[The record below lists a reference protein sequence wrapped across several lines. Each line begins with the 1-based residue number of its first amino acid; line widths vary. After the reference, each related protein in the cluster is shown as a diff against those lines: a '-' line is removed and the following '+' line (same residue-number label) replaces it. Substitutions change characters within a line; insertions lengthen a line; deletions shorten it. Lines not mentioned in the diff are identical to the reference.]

1 MKKQYDTV
9 LVCPPQPDCNNV
21 TTILAMEAC
30 TNLVSML
37 LSELPLLSAHNIQAT
52 CPMPLPP
59 SLAPSSSNALT
70 VEDVYQTTT
79 GTAHNYKPS
88 ETLLQQ
94 PSYKKAPGSWKVNY
108 TCDTIEKV
116 RFYSQQ
122 TR

>member
-1 MKKQYDTV
+1 
-9 LVCPPQPDCNNV
+9 
-21 TTILAMEAC
+21 
-30 TNLVSML
+30 
-37 LSELPLLSAHNIQAT
+37 
-52 CPMPLPP
+52 MPLPP

-108 TCDTIEKV
+108 TRDTIEKV

-122 TR
+122 TIGSCPVV